1 MITKE
6 HWNHTHF
13 FVSESEPC
21 LNFSRA
27 CQDYTL
33 GREDPQE
40 KDLASTFLRSLGD
53 LKAKSAYKCTF
64 KSMNERTFYL
74 ALSSPAFK
82 ECLCVCV
89 QLLSYVQ
96 LFATSW
102 TIACQASLSMEFS
115 RQEYRS
121 GLPFPTA
128 GYLPNT
134 ENKSVFLESSALAGR
149 SLPLYHLGSPES
161 LCYCC
166 AVAKLC
172 QILYDPVDCS
182 LPGFPVL
189 SPGVDSD
196 LYQLNH

>member
-1 MITKE
+1 
-6 HWNHTHF
+6 
-13 FVSESEPC
+13 
-21 LNFSRA
+21 
-27 CQDYTL
+27 
-33 GREDPQE
+33 
-40 KDLASTFLRSLGD
+40 
-53 LKAKSAYKCTF
+53 
-64 KSMNERTFYL
+64 
-74 ALSSPAFK
+74 
-82 ECLCVCV
+82 
-89 QLLSYVQ
+89 
-96 LFATSW
+96 
-102 TIACQASLSMEFS
+102 MEFS

-149 SLPLYHLGSPES
+149 SLLLYHLGSPES

-196 LYQLNH
+196 LYQLNHWCHSTISPSVAPFSCPQSFSESGPFPMCWLFASRGQSIGEYLCCHCSVTQLFPILCDPMKCSTPGFPVLHHLPELAQTHVHWVGDAIQPSHPVSSPSPPAFSLTQHQGLF